1 MDRSKCFSFEKS
13 AARTHSQLLE
23 DETAIYKKPK
33 LSPLSKAQEAP
44 AMVGKSPSI
53 KAERTAEKESITST
67 SALRSILVSG
77 IGAEAGASRSFFGLS
92 ESDFKIRSSSL
103 FSSLP
108 SLASA
113 PKTTGSVFKFTPLKE
128 TAVGDQTT
136 SSWFSSMRPSRQETN
151 TANNTSLFT
160 SLPKTTTADRS
171 TFGKTSETNPSK
183 DKETNN
189 QPDGFH
195 TVKTA
200 GASNN
205 NTHQDQVRSQKHVSE
220 VASMRC
226 EHRNVFGLP
235 SGIHSL
241 GPSPDKPGSKME
253 SKLSTDQSV
262 QKSSLTAQLRASN
275 YQGSPNLFS
284 NMTAGLL
291 EPNNI
296 AGNKVTIE
304 PTVNGMAK
312 EIYKPA
318 SIFTQQSNQSVRHDQ
333 ESPGRTNPSELMSAK
348 HANPLQP
355 KNTPNASIFGQTI
368 TVASK
373 PAHPA
378 SKLKTKS
385 SLFSSTGNIQ
395 GERYGFMQ
403 LHHTSKD
410 KASGADEQLRT
421 TPLVSLTVKET
432 AEANAK
438 FPMFPQYAFLGC
450 RVPET
455 SSSNEENSTSSTVHG
470 MFSSTTSVDEEPE
483 PVLLNTN
490 SPWSAFICGSQGSG
504 KSYTLS
510 AIIENCLY
518 ASPVIGRLP
527 KPLAG
532 VVFHNNTASAHNVCE
547 AAQLVSLGV
556 KVNVLVSRSNYH
568 ALSAIYKNAV
578 GSKYEKL
585 LNVQPLVLQSHH
597 ITAER
602 MHRLMAFAESETAV
616 PLYMEVIMRIL
627 RDMAITGIPFS
638 YATFKANLEKEGLQP
653 GQKVM
658 MAMRLNLLESFLD
671 PSCIEAS
678 KKSHSKKSDLLSTS
692 PGTLTIVDL
701 SDPFLDAGTTCTLF
715 DILLSVFLS
724 SRPDSGLLV
733 CLDEAHK
740 FMKNTPAAET
750 FTENLLTVIREQ
762 RHNACRIVIATQEPT
777 ISPKLLDLCS
787 MTFVHRFTSP
797 DWMVT
802 LKNHLAGASDLATA
816 ATATDTNNDGGGV
829 GQRQGPAALFG
840 KIINLDVGES
850 LLFAPSAVLEVDEQG
865 QKKKLGVGCVRF
877 KTRSRLGVD
886 GGQSVLAVRE

>member
-1 MDRSKCFSFEKS
+1 MGRPRCFSFEKS
-13 AARTHSQLLE
+13 AARSHSQLPD
-23 DETAIYKKPK
+23 DETAKCKRPK
-33 LSPLSKAQEAP
+33 LSPPSKAQEAP
-44 AMVGKSPSI
+44 ATVDSSPPI
-53 KAERTAEKESITST
+53 KADETAQKESITST
-67 SALRSILVSG
+67 SAVRSIFVSG
-77 IGAEAGASRSFFGLS
+77 VGADASASRSFFGLPT
-92 ESDFKIRSSSL
+92 SDIKTNSSSL
-103 FSSLP
+103 FSSIPLP
-108 SLASA
+108 ALAQ
-113 PKTTGSVFKFTPLKE
+113 KTTGSIFKLTPLKE
-128 TAVGDQTT
+128 TAAGDQTT
-136 SSWFSSMRPSRQETN
+136 SSWFSSMRPSRQEAN
-151 TANNTSLFT
+151 TANTTPLF
-160 SLPKTTTADRS
+160 SPLPKT
-171 TFGKTSETNPSK
+171 KPPK

-189 QPDGFH
+189 QPG
-195 TVKTA
+195 
-200 GASNN
+200 S
-205 NTHQDQVRSQKHVSE
+205 SSVSE
-220 VASMRC
+220 GCLGCRVNALRAQ
-226 EHRNVFGLP
+226 NLFGVL
-235 SGIHSL
+235 SGTSSL
-241 GPSPDKPGSKME
+241 GSTLDKPGSKMGNE
-253 SKLSTDQSV
+253 LSTNQSV
-262 QKSSLTAQLRASN
+262 QKSSLTAQLKTSG
-275 YQGSPNLFS
+275 YQGPPNLFS

-296 AGNKVTIE
+296 AGNKITID
-304 PTVNGMAK
+304 PTVNGVAK
-312 EIYKPA
+312 GSHKPA
-318 SIFTQQSNQSVRHDQ
+318 SVFTQKSNQKVRHDL
-333 ESPGRTNPSELMSAK
+333 ESTGRTDPSEPTSARN
-348 HANPLQP
+348 ANPFQSED
-355 KNTPNASIFGQTI
+355 TPNASIFGKAT
-368 TVASK
+368 TAASK
-373 PAHPA
+373 PVPPA
-378 SKLKTKS
+378 SKVKAKS
-385 SLFSSTGNIQ
+385 SPFSPAGNIR
-395 GERYGFMQ
+395 GERHGFMQ

-432 AEANAK
+432 SEANAK
-438 FPMFPQYAFLGC
+438 TPMFPQYAFLGC
-450 RVPET
+450 RIAEH
-455 SSSNEENSTSSTVHG
+455 SSDEENGTSSTMHG
-470 MFSSTTSVDEEPE
+470 MFCSRNSVDEEPE
-483 PVLLNTN
+483 PLLLNTN

-518 ASPVIGRLP
+518 ASPTIGKLP

-532 VVFHNNTASAHNVCE
+532 VVFHNNTASAHNICE

-568 ALSAIYKNAV
+568 VLSAIYRNAV

-597 ITAER
+597 ITSER
-602 MHRLMAFAESETAV
+602 MHRLMAFAEGETAV

-627 RDMAITGIPFS
+627 REMAITGLPFS
-638 YATFKANLEKEGLQP
+638 YATFKDNLDKEGLQP
-653 GQKVM
+653 GQKV

-678 KKSHSKKSDLLSTS
+678 KKSHIKKSDLSSTS

-762 RHNACRIVIATQEPT
+762 RHNACRVVIATQEPT
-777 ISPKLLDLCS
+777 ISYKLLDLCS
-787 MTFVHRFTSP
+787 MTFVHRFASP

-816 ATATDTNNDGGGV
+816 TDTSNGGDV
-829 GQRQGPAALFG
+829 GQKQGPAALFE

-850 LLFAPSAVLEVDEQG
+850 LLFAPSAVLEVDEEG
-865 QKKKLGVGCVRF
+865 KKKKLGVGCVKF

>member
-1 MDRSKCFSFEKS
+1 M
-13 AARTHSQLLE
+13 
-23 DETAIYKKPK
+23 
-33 LSPLSKAQEAP
+33 
-44 AMVGKSPSI
+44 
-53 KAERTAEKESITST
+53 
-67 SALRSILVSG
+67 
-77 IGAEAGASRSFFGLS
+77 
-92 ESDFKIRSSSL
+92 
-103 FSSLP
+103 
-108 SLASA
+108 
-113 PKTTGSVFKFTPLKE
+113 TGSIFKLTPLKE
-128 TAVGDQTT
+128 TAAGDQTT
-136 SSWFSSMRPSRQETN
+136 SSWFSSMRPPKQETN
-151 TANNTSLFT
+151 TANTTPLF
-160 SLPKTTTADRS
+160 SPLPKTTTADHF
-171 TFGKTSETNPSK
+171 TFSKASETKPPK

-195 TVKTA
+195 ALKTA

-205 NTHQDQVRSQKHVSE
+205 NTHQGQVQSQKDVPNI
-220 VASMRC
+220 ASMRC
-226 EHRNVFGLP
+226 EPRNVFGVL
-235 SGIHSL
+235 SGSSSL
-241 GPSPDKPGSKME
+241 GPSLDKPGSNMGN
-253 SKLSTDQSV
+253 KLSTDQSV
-262 QKSSLTAQLRASN
+262 L
-275 YQGSPNLFS
+275 

-296 AGNKVTIE
+296 AGNKITID
-304 PTVNGMAK
+304 PTVNGVAK
-312 EIYKPA
+312 ESHKPA
-318 SIFTQQSNQSVRHDQ
+318 SIFTQQSSQRVKHNQ
-333 ESPGRTNPSELMSAK
+333 ESPGRTNPSEPMSAK
-348 HANPLQP
+348 HANPLQS
-355 KNTPNASIFGQTI
+355 KDTPNASIFGQAMTA
-368 TVASK
+368 ASK
-373 PAHPA
+373 PAPPA

-385 SLFSSTGNIQ
+385 SLSSSTENMK
-395 GERYGFMQ
+395 GERHRFMQ

-432 AEANAK
+432 AETNAK
-438 FPMFPQYAFLGC
+438 TPMFPQYAFLGC
-450 RVPET
+450 RILEP
-455 SSSNEENSTSSTVHG
+455 SSLDEENGTSSTMHG
-470 MFSSTTSVDEEPE
+470 MFGSKTSVDQEPE

-518 ASPVIGRLP
+518 ASPIIGKLP

-532 VVFHNNTASAHNVCE
+532 VVFHNNTASAHNICE
-547 AAQLVSLGV
+547 AAQLVSMGV

-568 ALSAIYKNAV
+568 VLGAIYKNAV

-585 LNVQPLVLQSHH
+585 LNVQPLVLQSLH

-602 MHRLMAFAESETAV
+602 MHRSMAFAEGETTV

-627 RDMAITGIPFS
+627 REMAITRIPFS
-638 YATFKANLEKEGLQP
+638 YATFKANLEKKGLQP

-671 PSCIEAS
+671 PGCIEAS
-678 KKSHSKKSDLLSTS
+678 KKTHSKKNDLLSTS
-692 PGTLTIVDL
+692 PSTLTIVDL

-724 SRPDSGLLV
+724 SRPESGLLI

-740 FMKNTPAAET
+740 FMKKAPAAET

-762 RHNACRIVIATQEPT
+762 RHNACRVVIATREPT

-787 MTFVHRFTSP
+787 MTFVHRFSSP

-816 ATATDTNNDGGGV
+816 ATATDTSNGDDV
-829 GQRQGPAALFG
+829 GQEQGPAALFE

-850 LLFAPSAVLEVDEQG
+850 LLFAPSAVLEVDEEG
-865 QKKKLGVGCVRF
+865 RKKKLGVGCVKF
-877 KTRSRLGVD
+877 KTRSRLGAD

>member
-1 MDRSKCFSFEKS
+1 MDRPKCFYFEKP
-13 AARTHSQLLE
+13 AARSHSQLPD
-23 DETAIYKKPK
+23 DETAKCKRPK
-33 LSPLSKAQEAP
+33 LSPPSKAQEAP
-44 AMVGKSPSI
+44 ATVDNSPPI
-53 KAERTAEKESITST
+53 KADETAQKESITST
-67 SALRSILVSG
+67 SAIILWLAYIRHQDELIIPVQLHSF
-77 IGAEAGASRSFFGLS
+77 ARAGTKDNWINLQ
-92 ESDFKIRSSSL
+92 
-103 FSSLP
+103 
-108 SLASA
+108 
-113 PKTTGSVFKFTPLKE
+113 THPLE
-128 TAVGDQTT
+128 RNRC
-136 SSWFSSMRPSRQETN
+136 SP
-151 TANNTSLFT
+151 
-160 SLPKTTTADRS
+160 LPKTAIADRF
-171 TFGKTSETNPSK
+171 TFSKTSETKPPK

-189 QPDGFH
+189 QPDGFPAL
-195 TVKTA
+195 KTA

-205 NTHQDQVRSQKHVSE
+205 NTHQGQVQSQKDVSD

-226 EHRNVFGLP
+226 EPRNLFGVL
-235 SGIHSL
+235 SGTSSL
-241 GPSPDKPGSKME
+241 GSTLDKPGSKMDNE
-253 SKLSTDQSV
+253 LSTNQSA
-262 QKSSLTAQLRASN
+262 QKSSLTAQLKASG
-275 YQGSPNLFS
+275 YQGPPNLFS

-296 AGNKVTIE
+296 AGNKVTIN
-304 PTVNGMAK
+304 PTVNGVAK
-312 EIYKPA
+312 ESHKPA
-318 SIFTQQSNQSVRHDQ
+318 SIFTQQSNQKVRHDQ
-333 ESPGRTNPSELMSAK
+333 ESTGRTDPSEPMSARN
-348 HANPLQP
+348 ANPFQSED
-355 KNTPNASIFGQTI
+355 TPNASIFGKVT
-368 TVASK
+368 TAASK
-373 PAHPA
+373 PVPPA
-378 SKLKTKS
+378 SKVKAKLS
-385 SLFSSTGNIQ
+385 PFSPAGNIR
-395 GERYGFMQ
+395 GERHGFMQ

-421 TPLVSLTVKET
+421 TPLVSLTVKEIS
-432 AEANAK
+432 EANAK
-438 FPMFPQYAFLGC
+438 TPMFPQYAFLGC
-450 RVPET
+450 RIAEH
-455 SSSNEENSTSSTVHG
+455 SSDEENGTSSTMHG
-470 MFSSTTSVDEEPE
+470 MFCSRNSVDEEPE
-483 PVLLNTN
+483 PLLLNTN

-518 ASPVIGRLP
+518 ASPTIGKLP

-532 VVFHNNTASAHNVCE
+532 VVFHNNTASAHNICE

-568 ALSAIYKNAV
+568 VLSAIYRNAV

-597 ITAER
+597 ITSER
-602 MHRLMAFAESETAV
+602 MHRLMAFAEGETAV

-627 RDMAITGIPFS
+627 REMAITGLPFS
-638 YATFKANLEKEGLQP
+638 YATFKDNLDKEGLQP

-678 KKSHSKKSDLLSTS
+678 KKSHIKKSDLSSTS

-762 RHNACRIVIATQEPT
+762 RHNACRVVIATQEPT
-777 ISPKLLDLCS
+777 ISYKLLDLCS
-787 MTFVHRFTSP
+787 MTFVHRFASP

-816 ATATDTNNDGGGV
+816 TDTSNGGDV
-829 GQRQGPAALFG
+829 GQKQGPAALFE

-850 LLFAPSAVLEVDEQG
+850 LLFAPSAVLEVDEEG
-865 QKKKLGVGCVRF
+865 KKKKLGVGCVKF